1 MRSPLDRLRQAL
13 SFEIIALV
21 LAIPLGT
28 VTFGVPMH
36 DVGVVSVVS
45 ATIATLWNVVYN
57 FVFDVTYK
65 RLTGKTLKTLVV
77 RIIHSIFFEIG
88 LLIVLMPF
96 IAWYLGVSLWQA
108 LVMDLFFV
116 AFYLVYAFAFNW
128 AYDKLFPL
136 PEWRNRPV
144 TR

>member
-21 LAIPLGT
+21 LAVPLGT
-28 VTFGVPMH
+28 VAFGVPMH
-36 DVGVVSVVS
+36 DVGVVGVVS

-65 RLTGKTLKTLVV
+65 RLTGKTLKTLIV

>member
-21 LAIPLGT
+21 LAVPLGT
-28 VTFGVPMH
+28 VAFGVPMH

-65 RLTGKTLKTLVV
+65 RLTGKTLKTLIV

-136 PEWRNRPV
+136 PEWRNQPV

>member
-21 LAIPLGT
+21 LAVPLAT
-28 VTFGVPMH
+28 VAFGVPMH
-36 DVGVVSVVS
+36 DVGVVGVVS

-65 RLTGKTLKTLVV
+65 RLTGETLKTLIV

-128 AYDKLFPL
+128 VYDKLFPL

>member
-21 LAIPLGT
+21 LAVPLGT
-28 VTFGVPMH
+28 VAFGVPMH

-57 FVFDVTYK
+57 FVFDVTYR
-65 RLTGKTLKTLVV
+65 RLTGETLKTLIV

-136 PEWRNRPV
+136 PEWRNQPV

>member
-21 LAIPLGT
+21 LAVPLGT
-28 VTFGVPMH
+28 VAFGVPMH

-65 RLTGKTLKTLVV
+65 VSIRRRPRCGQFPINVV
-77 RIIHSIFFEIG
+77 GSGSLRSP
-88 LLIVLMPF
+88 LCRVLGAER
-96 IAWYLGVSLWQA
+96 AWRCAG
-108 LVMDLFFV
+108 
-116 AFYLVYAFAFNW
+116 
-128 AYDKLFPL
+128 
-136 PEWRNRPV
+136 
-144 TR
+144 

>member
-21 LAIPLGT
+21 LAVPLGT
-28 VTFGVPMH
+28 VAFGVPMH

-57 FVFDVTYK
+57 FVFDVTYR
-65 RLTGKTLKTLVV
+65 RLTGKTLKTLIV

-96 IAWYLGVSLWQA
+96 IAWYLDVSLWQA

-128 AYDKLFPL
+128 AYDKFFPL

>member
-21 LAIPLGT
+21 LAVPLGT
-28 VTFGVPMH
+28 VAFGVPMH
-36 DVGVVSVVS
+36 DVGVVGVVS

-65 RLTGKTLKTLVV
+65 RLTGETLKTLIV

-128 AYDKLFPL
+128 VYDKLFPL

>member
-1 MRSPLDRLRQAL
+1 
-13 SFEIIALV
+13 
-21 LAIPLGT
+21 
-28 VTFGVPMH
+28 
-36 DVGVVSVVS
+36 
-45 ATIATLWNVVYN
+45 
-57 FVFDVTYK
+57 
-65 RLTGKTLKTLVV
+65 
-77 RIIHSIFFEIG
+77 
-88 LLIVLMPF
+88 MPF

-136 PEWRNRPV
+136 PEWRNLPV

>member
-21 LAIPLGT
+21 LAVPLGT
-28 VTFGVPMH
+28 VAFGVPLH

-57 FVFDVTYK
+57 FVFDVTYR
-65 RLTGKTLKTLVV
+65 RLTGKTLKTLIV

-96 IAWYLGVSLWQA
+96 IAWYLDVSLWQA

-136 PEWRNRPV
+136 PEWRNQPV

>member
-21 LAIPLGT
+21 LAVPLGT
-28 VTFGVPMH
+28 VAFGVPMH

-57 FVFDVTYK
+57 FVFDVTYR
-65 RLTGKTLKTLVV
+65 RLTGKTLKTLIV

-96 IAWYLGVSLWQA
+96 IAWYLDVSLWQA

-116 AFYLVYAFAFNW
+116 AFYLVYSFAFNC

>member
-21 LAIPLGT
+21 LAVPLGT
-28 VTFGVPMH
+28 VAFGVPLH

-57 FVFDVTYK
+57 FVFDVTYR
-65 RLTGKTLKTLVV
+65 RLTGKTLKTLIV

-136 PEWRNRPV
+136 PEWRNQPV